1 MIRGVNAAR
10 FRPQRIG
17 AFGAFDA
24 FGAFVPVA
32 IVATVMGLVNA
43 GDRYRTG
50 RPVFTGQPFTW
61 WGVTWPYLVR
71 AWIWAGLYPAVAAL
85 CRRWPLGPGRRRGT
99 LAVHL
104 AAAVLFTFLAM
115 LLNFVAVNLL
125 ADGHVLL
132 ADLLGPPFR
141 QSLVLGWRYHL
152 LLYALV
158 LAAAAGVESASRAR
172 AQALRDTE
180 LRTRLAAVRLETL
193 RAQLH
198 PHFLFNTLNGVLPLI
213 EDDPPAAVRAVGEL
227 SALFRESLADGA
239 PLSTV
244 EAELRFLDR
253 YLGLLKLRFG
263 ERLSYSLEAT
273 PEAASARV
281 PRLLLQPLV
290 ENAVRHGLS
299 RVRAGGRIEVDVR
312 RVRDRLVL
320 EVRDDGPGV
329 SGEAPFAPGLGLSST
344 RARLQALH
352 GERQTFE
359 LLSRPG
365 GGAVAH
371 LELPYEAA
379 P

>member
-1 MIRGVNAAR
+1 MNVERL
-10 FRPQRIG
+10 RPRRT
-17 AFGAFDA
+17 A
-24 FGAFVPVA
+24 AFVLVT
-32 IVATVMGLVNA
+32 IVATAIGLVNA

-85 CRRWPLGPGRRRGT
+85 CRRWPLGQGRRRGT

-104 AAAVLFTFLAM
+104 SAAVLFTFLAM
-115 LLNFVAVNLL
+115 LLNFVALNFL
-125 ADGHVLL
+125 AEGRVAL
-132 ADLLGPPFR
+132 ADLLGAPFR

-227 SALFRESLADGA
+227 SALFRESLTDGA

-244 EAELRFLDR
+244 EAELRFLER

-299 RVRAGGRIEVDVR
+299 RVRAGGRIEVDAR

-329 SGEAPFAPGLGLSST
+329 SGDAPAAPGLGLTST

-352 GERQTFE
+352 QERQTFE

-371 LELPYEAA
+371 IELPYEVA